1 MLRVGYAEVIFI
13 QPDGKLD
20 TMWRDA
26 WQRLASSYPTSRWD
40 VAVTNGHCSS
50 TVLPLTRPETQTCS
64 VTTFSSLSQTFYL
77 RIAWIWTRLTCH
89 LGCSSADGLPSSTFL
104 LSWQNE
110 ESDCQKHGR
119 NYHMAQS
126 LPIRHFY
133 HLFLF
138 TVNVIRQMAPLFSKT
153 DSIKLWN
160 DVQNEESVIYAKFGK
175 FLKL

>member
-1 MLRVGYAEVIFI
+1 
-13 QPDGKLD
+13 
-20 TMWRDA
+20 
-26 WQRLASSYPTSRWD
+26 
-40 VAVTNGHCSS
+40 
-50 TVLPLTRPETQTCS
+50 
-64 VTTFSSLSQTFYL
+64 
-77 RIAWIWTRLTCH
+77 
-89 LGCSSADGLPSSTFL
+89 
-104 LSWQNE
+104 
-110 ESDCQKHGR
+110 
-119 NYHMAQS
+119 MAQS